1 MQVFHQQCNPCNT
14 KGTSGK
20 HRAVIKNSSTLWH
33 RGRVQHWYVHKS
45 PCEGGVPATY
55 HVRAEQKLRTPHPTG
70 RLIRGVSGSNAEFA
84 RGFGLRND
92 GQEYLIHKN
101 WANCWKGSLRSHV
114 RKDCSMSQL
123 CIFFVLNMLIRI
135 IHTRVGTHLPQPDRR
150 NHRNHRG
157 GVPKAVELI
166 VAWFHLTPRN
176 LVQEA

>member
-1 MQVFHQQCNPCNT
+1 
-14 KGTSGK
+14 
-20 HRAVIKNSSTLWH
+20 
-33 RGRVQHWYVHKS
+33 
-45 PCEGGVPATY
+45 
-55 HVRAEQKLRTPHPTG
+55 
-70 RLIRGVSGSNAEFA
+70 
-84 RGFGLRND
+84 
-92 GQEYLIHKN
+92 
-101 WANCWKGSLRSHV
+101 
-114 RKDCSMSQL
+114 MSQL